1 MTFDKNKYD
10 QEFKKINYQRIHL
23 MINKKNIDLINFLN
37 SKKNKTEY
45 ILNLIKNDMKKEK
58 GEWIPFKVNKASQ
71 AFLLYNQAKWD
82 DCFFILSFLK
92 TKIN

>member
-58 GEWIPFKVNKASQ
+58 GE
-71 AFLLYNQAKWD
+71 
-82 DCFFILSFLK
+82 
-92 TKIN
+92 